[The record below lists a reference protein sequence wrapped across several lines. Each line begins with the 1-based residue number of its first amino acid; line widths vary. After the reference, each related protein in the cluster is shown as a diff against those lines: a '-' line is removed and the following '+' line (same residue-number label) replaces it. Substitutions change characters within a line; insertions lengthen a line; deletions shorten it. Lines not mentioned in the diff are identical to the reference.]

1 MERTASRFGRRR
13 LLAGLGTAA
22 FVGLA
27 GCTGGDG
34 GGGGGGDGGDGG
46 DGDSNSPTPSPESGE
61 VNVPDLDPVNQ
72 MVRGEPR
79 ERVEGYLSD
88 TRNYEGEIMD
98 AMGRDEIVVAV
109 GAEGN
114 GGNFAYHYPAIA
126 VSSGT
131 TVSWRWT
138 GKGGQHNVVSESPT
152 EFDFSSGPPKIEG
165 EPFEHTFE
173 GAGIGLYVCE
183 PHASLGMKGAVVV
196 IEG

>member
-22 FVGLA
+22 VVGLA
-27 GCTGGDG
+27 GCT
-34 GGGGGGDGGDGG
+34 GGGGGDGGDGDG
-46 DGDSNSPTPSPESGE
+46 GNGDSNSPTPSPQSGG
-61 VNVPDLDPVNQ
+61 VSVPDLDPVGQ
-72 MVRGEPR
+72 MIRGEPR
-79 ERVEGYLSD
+79 ERGEQYLSD

-138 GKGGQHNVVSESPT
+138 GEGGQHNIVSDGPT

-183 PHASLGMKGAVVV
+183 PHSSLGMKGAVVV